1 MLDLVVEVFVTTDEP
16 AKSLEMR
23 FEHHCSCSKL
33 NKRNQ
38 SQFFF
43 FILQSFIKEVKEKV
57 TADLKEEMSIMFNGL
72 LSLVG
77 GVLQVC
83 RHQLKAEYLI
93 N

>member
-1 MLDLVVEVFVTTDEP
+1 MSQQNHWKCDLNIIALVQNETKETN
-16 AKSLEMR
+16 
-23 FEHHCSCSKL
+23 L
-33 NKRNQ
+33 N
-38 SQFFF
+38 FF
-43 FILQSFIKEVKEKV
+43 FILQSFIKEVKGKV

-83 RHQLKAEYLI
+83 RPQLKAEYLI

>member
-23 FEHHCSCSKL
+23 FP
-33 NKRNQ
+33 
-38 SQFFF
+38 
-43 FILQSFIKEVKEKV
+43 IIMQSFIKEVKGKV

-77 GVLQVC
+77 VVLQVC
-83 RHQLKAEYLI
+83 RPQLKAEYLI
-93 N
+93 NLNPEQTRKD

>member
-1 MLDLVVEVFVTTDEP
+1 MSQQNHWKCDLNIFALVQNETKETN
-16 AKSLEMR
+16 
-23 FEHHCSCSKL
+23 L
-33 NKRNQ
+33 N
-38 SQFFF
+38 FF
-43 FILQSFIKEVKEKV
+43 FILQSFIKEVKGKV

-83 RHQLKAEYLI
+83 RPQLKAEYLI